1 MDLSN
6 YATKK
11 EQEHAKS
18 VDASNLVPKKYF
30 TALKA
35 EFDKLDIN

>member
-6 YATKK
+6 YATNK
-11 EQEHAKS
+11 ELKHAKI
-18 VDASNLVPKKYF
+18 VDSSNLVPKKYF